1 METDLLESN
10 QCDESK
16 SDLFVILS
24 VSSWI
29 ILIITSWI
37 PILSLGINKSE
48 KIKNLW
54 LFYKIKENT
63 LRIRDIKINYYNLL
77 NNVLDIN
84 FVVFNIIFISTFI
97 ITTLGFLIYIYS
109 LYIKKEKVV
118 KGMLGPYSK
127 FHFIPILFISA
138 LFLIGE
144 TYHNSN
150 EENQYDVY
158 LKSNYSFPSFNNAQ
172 YIFSLVFTF
181 LSIISLI
188 FISLKTKI
196 TSPWY
201 ATLTINK
208 GAFSCFFALLIYN
221 FGYVLSEY
229 IINKKDYKIP
239 EQFDEQSNLI
249 KKCILSFVII
259 IGILNNTASVLLQD
273 YMIALINF
281 LIYLGMT
288 ITFYKR
294 DEESRNKFKLYKS
307 IGILDIIMMS
317 LSFLCILFHI
327 IRFKGIIPN

>member
-10 QCDESK
+10 QYDESK

-109 LYIKKEKVV
+109 FYNQKEKIL
-118 KGMLGPYSK
+118 KGMFGPYSR
-127 FHFIPILFISA
+127 FHFIPILFIDA
-138 LFLIGE
+138 LFIIGE
-144 TYHNSN
+144 S
-150 EENQYDVY
+150 
-158 LKSNYSFPSFNNAQ
+158 YSESIGGIK
-172 YIFSLVFTF
+172 YITTLIFTF
-181 LSIISLI
+181 LAIISLI

-221 FGYVLSEY
+221 FGYVLSDY
-229 IINKKDYKIP
+229 ILYKKDYNEFYQKDI
-239 EQFDEQSNLI
+239 DDKNNLI
-249 KKCILSFVII
+249 KKCTLAFVII
-259 IGILNNTASVLLQD
+259 IGFLNNAASVLLQD
-273 YMIALINF
+273 YMIALINL

-294 DEESRNKFKLYKS
+294 DEESRSKFKLCKS

-317 LSFLCILFHI
+317 LSFLCIIFHI
-327 IRFKGIIPN
+327 IRFKGIIPD

>member
-10 QCDESK
+10 QYDESK

-181 LSIISLI
+181 LAIISLI

-294 DEESRNKFKLYKS
+294 DEESRSKFKLYKS

>member
-1 METDLLESN
+1 
-10 QCDESK
+10 
-16 SDLFVILS
+16 
-24 VSSWI
+24 
-29 ILIITSWI
+29 
-37 PILSLGINKSE
+37 
-48 KIKNLW
+48 
-54 LFYKIKENT
+54 
-63 LRIRDIKINYYNLL
+63 
-77 NNVLDIN
+77 
-84 FVVFNIIFISTFI
+84 
-97 ITTLGFLIYIYS
+97 
-109 LYIKKEKVV
+109 
-118 KGMLGPYSK
+118 MLGPYSK

-181 LSIISLI
+181 LAIISLI

-294 DEESRNKFKLYKS
+294 DEESRSKFKLCKS